1 MPVKRLASSLIG
13 KSGLHLKTQIPTRG
27 CGGRYKIKSGIYV
40 ELREALA
47 EMKIGESSEWPK
59 RCEDG
64 VRVIAK
70 RLGIK
75 VVTRRL
81 GRLNKITV
89 YRIE

>member
-1 MPVKRLASSLIG
+1 M
-13 KSGLHLKTQIPTRG
+13 
-27 CGGRYKIKSGIYV
+27 
-40 ELREALA
+40 E
-47 EMKIGESSEWPK
+47 IGESSEWPM

>member
-1 MPVKRLASSLIG
+1 MPVKSRLR
-13 KSGLHLKTQIPTRG
+13 LKTKPQLPPRG
-27 CGGRYKIKSGIYV
+27 FGGRYKIKNGIYFA
-40 ELREALA
+40 LRSALS
-47 EMKIGESSEWPK
+47 EMKIGESSEWPM
-59 RCEDG
+59 RCEGG

>member
-1 MPVKRLASSLIG
+1 MPVKM
-13 KSGLHLKTQIPTRG
+13 KTQHPPRG
-27 CGGRYKIKSGIYV
+27 FGGRYKIKNGIYV
-40 ELREALA
+40 ALRKALS
-47 EMKIGESSEWPK
+47 EMHIGESSECPM

-64 VRVIAK
+64 VRVVAK
-70 RLGIK
+70 RLGIR

>member
-1 MPVKRLASSLIG
+1 
-13 KSGLHLKTQIPTRG
+13 LKIQIPAWG
-27 CGGRYKIKSGIYV
+27 FKGRYKTKSGIYV
-40 ELREALA
+40 ELRKALS

-64 VRVIAK
+64 VRVIAG

-81 GRLNKITV
+81 GRLRKITV
-89 YRIE
+89 YRIR